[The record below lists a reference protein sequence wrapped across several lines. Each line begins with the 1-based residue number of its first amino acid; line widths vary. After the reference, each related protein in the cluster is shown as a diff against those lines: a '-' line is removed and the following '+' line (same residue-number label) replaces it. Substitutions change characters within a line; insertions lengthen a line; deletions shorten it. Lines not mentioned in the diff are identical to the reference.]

1 MITIFKFVVALIFF
15 CISKSFSQNT
25 KSELFI
31 TANLNMYFPTNSL
44 QEFQPIVQFSNPFS
58 VGGFGIGATLL
69 NPLNKTLILKNQA
82 NISFIKFK
90 DTPVLL
96 TDPSGQS
103 LGNIT
108 GITRD
113 LNLGIT
119 STINYSLTNR
129 FSMGAGLGLKILL
142 DSRTNYNFI
151 NQSPLGTSING
162 YYKPI
167 MPVFPIEAT
176 LRLKKMM
183 FNLRYEYSILNK
195 LKGDLSDYT
204 SEKYSLISLEIG
216 YKIK

>member
-1 MITIFKFVVALIFF
+1 MKTTFKFIIALIFF
-15 CISKSFSQNT
+15 CTLKSFSQNT

-31 TANLNMYFPTNSL
+31 TANLNMYFPTSPL
-44 QEFQPIVQFSNPFS
+44 QQVQPIIQFSNPFS
-58 VGGFGIGATLL
+58 IGGFGIGATLL
-69 NPLNKTLILKNQA
+69 NSLNKTLTLKSHA
-82 NISFIKFK
+82 NVSFNKFK
-90 DTPVLL
+90 DTPILL

-108 GITRD
+108 GITRN
-113 LNLGIT
+113 LNLGII

-151 NQSPLGTSING
+151 NQSTLGTSING

-167 MPVFPIEAT
+167 TPVFPIEAT
-176 LRLKKMM
+176 LKLKKMM
-183 FNLRYEYSILNK
+183 FNLRYEYSILNT
-195 LKGDLSDYT
+195 LRGDLSNYK